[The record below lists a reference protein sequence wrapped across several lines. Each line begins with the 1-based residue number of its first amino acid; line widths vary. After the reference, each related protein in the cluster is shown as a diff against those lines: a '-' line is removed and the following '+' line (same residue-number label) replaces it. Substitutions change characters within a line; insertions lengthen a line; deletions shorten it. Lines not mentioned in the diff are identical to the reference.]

1 MGAQGGR
8 DLRRRSWKAIVLV
21 PLVGC
26 AAALP
31 LIVGKAGTTAVGA
44 IYPLPRVGL
53 GAERLAAPSYTDSG
67 PPLLFVDQE
76 RVPGPGLLAR
86 AQVSGAVRLFGYE
99 VPQAPAPLSFVWVL
113 YNAGTRPVAV
123 TVTDHAAAAP
133 SRRYLPLA
141 ASVQRAFLAGAAPES
156 FQIGA
161 GSLHVLRDAS
171 AAPAVRGQLA
181 FSIYDL
187 TLSGRL
193 RVLAIASSD
202 PAGLTP
208 GTLPAT
214 YPGGGGI
221 SALFPHDARTETVQ
235 FTRTRTALA
244 IGAHDAVDPGMVA
257 PDTLTGGTER
267 DGGNYG
273 VTYNVRILFPPS
285 PAASTHLWVTAGT
298 CALRADALVR
308 SGALR
313 GRVVQIPAVG
323 ALPTGD
329 TASALATVQLS
340 MSHPSAFSFSM
351 LPPAASCAPIRVQE
365 TPANPG
371 SLPVRLYQRPAWR
384 WLARALWG
392 A

>member
-1 MGAQGGR
+1 M
-8 DLRRRSWKAIVLV
+8 RRGTAVSLV
-21 PLVGC
+21 VLVGC

-31 LIVGKAGTTAVGA
+31 LVVGTTGAAAVGA
-44 IYPLPRVGL
+44 IYPLPRAGQ
-53 GAERLAAPSYTDSG
+53 GAVQLAAPSYADSG

-99 VPQAPAPLSFVWVL
+99 VPQAPEPLSFVWVL
-113 YNAGTRPVAV
+113 YNPGTRPVAV

-141 ASVQRAFLAGAAPES
+141 ASVQRAFLAGAAPEA
-156 FQIGA
+156 FQIAA
-161 GSLHVLRDAS
+161 GGLRVLRDAS
-171 AAPAVRGQLA
+171 TAPAARDQLA

-187 TLSGRL
+187 TMGGPL

-208 GTLPAT
+208 ANLPAS

-221 SALFPHDARTETVQ
+221 SALFPHDTRTETVQ
-235 FTRTRTALA
+235 LTRTRTALDIA
-244 IGAHDAVDPGMVA
+244 AHDAVDPAMVA

-313 GRVVQIPAVG
+313 GRVVQLPAVG

-329 TASALATVQLS
+329 TASALATVPLS
-340 MSHPSAFSFSM
+340 VSHPSAFRFSM

-365 TPANPG
+365 APANPG

-384 WLARALWG
+384 WLARVLWG
-392 A
+392 T